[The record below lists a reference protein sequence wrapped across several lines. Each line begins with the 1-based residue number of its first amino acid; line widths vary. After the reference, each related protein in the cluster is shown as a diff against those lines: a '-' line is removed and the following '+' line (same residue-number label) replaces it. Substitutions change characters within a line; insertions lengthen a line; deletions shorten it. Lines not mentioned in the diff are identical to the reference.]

1 MSTLST
7 ASSNTDPEY
16 EISRAQYFMRS
27 DPEQSLAIL
36 NKISNV
42 DKLPDE
48 QQVAF
53 HVLKLRTSLT
63 LNYLDDI
70 DPILETLFK
79 LDEKPAFSETIVA
92 ILSGTGIWLRKT
104 NYFDAA
110 QHVFSCALKHA
121 DKSSQRIS
129 LLISS
134 AIVAR
139 YKKDYTLAKSIYS
152 EASNIAM
159 RLDDVRAMATINNN
173 LGTIAMDQ
181 GNIKEAEAHFREAL
195 TAFQLANN
203 HSGHINSGINLLF
216 TFVLQNKSIDFL
228 RLYPHISQLSDEY
241 PDESKKAYL
250 FWVNSA
256 YQYTQGVK
264 LTDQQNKELIIE
276 FNKLAGPQLK
286 TLIKI
291 HLASLIGIEVPIV
304 EHIATKKFE
313 NKTWFNKVLSC
324 NW

>member
-1 MSTLST
+1 M
-7 ASSNTDPEY
+7 ASSNSDAEY

-36 NKISNV
+36 NKIPHV
-42 DKLPDE
+42 EKLPDE

-53 HVLKLRTSLT
+53 YILKLRTSLT

-79 LDEKPAFSETIVA
+79 LDDKPAFANKIVT

-121 DKSSQRIS
+121 DKSSQRVS

-139 YKKDYTLAKSIYS
+139 YKKDYALAKSIYI
-152 EASNIAM
+152 EAGNIAM
-159 RLDDVRAMATINNN
+159 RLDDVRAMATIKNN

-181 GNIKEAEAHFREAL
+181 GNIKEAETRFREAL
-195 TAFQLANN
+195 SAFQLANN
-203 HSGHINSGINLLF
+203 HSGHINSGMNLLF
-216 TFVLQNKSIDFL
+216 TFVLLNKNIDFL
-228 RLYPHISQLSDEY
+228 RLHPHISELSNEY

-250 FWVNSA
+250 FWIYSA
-256 YQYTQGVK
+256 YQYAQGIK
-264 LTDQQNKELIIE
+264 LTEKQSKELLSE
-276 FNKLAGPQLK
+276 FDKLAGPQLK

-291 HLASLIGIEVPIV
+291 HLASLIGIDVPTV
-304 EHIATKKFE
+304 AHIATKKFE
-313 NKTWFNKVLSC
+313 NKSWFNKVLSC